1 MKFCPGKRDGAKWV
15 AQVRD
20 LVEIHEK
27 GTPQFRHG
35 YWRQTFDTVSY
46 QKCFQPHEQKS
57 WNYHIQGTRESVVD
71 RASSKSYIA
80 VLPQDKKATVQNA
93 IRKIVDDDGAEKV
106 WINEDEGIFE
116 YPYKVDVVIAH
127 KK

>member
-1 MKFCPGKRDGAKWV
+1 MSRKRDGAKWV
-15 AQVRD
+15 AQIRD
-20 LVEIHEK
+20 LIETYEQ

-46 QKCFQPHEQKS
+46 QKYFQPHEQKTWS
-57 WNYHIQGTRESVVD
+57 YHIQGTRESAVD

-80 VLPQDKKATVQNA
+80 VLPPDEKAAVQDA
-93 IRKIVDDDGAEKV
+93 IRKIVDDDGAGKV
-106 WINEDEGIFE
+106 WINESEGIFE